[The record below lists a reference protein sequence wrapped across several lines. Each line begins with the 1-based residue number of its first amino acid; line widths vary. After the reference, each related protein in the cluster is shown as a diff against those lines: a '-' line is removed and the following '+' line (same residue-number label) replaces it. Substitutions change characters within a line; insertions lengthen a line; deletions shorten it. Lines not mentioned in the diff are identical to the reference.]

1 MLAGELY
8 HGWDPE
14 LVRERARTRGL
25 LNRYNASGPDDA
37 EGRRAILGALL
48 ANIGEGAW
56 VEPPFS
62 CDYGWNISLG
72 ERAYL
77 NFGCVL
83 LDCAPIKIGPL
94 TKPFRAFNST
104 LLGVPAPAASNNWV
118 VGPSRSSH
126 GKPMLASDP
135 HVPFGLPS
143 VWYEAH
149 LRGGDLRIEWPE
161 GGSVRMTGPA
171 VTVYDGVWPLPA

>member
-94 TKPFRAFNST
+94 TKLGPASTCMQRRTRPTPTSARPGSSTRFRSWSERT
-104 LLGVPAPAASNNWV
+104 PGSAAA
-118 VGPSRSSH
+118 RSSD
-126 GKPMLASDP
+126 PAS
-135 HVPFGLPS
+135 GS
-143 VWYEAH
+143 A
-149 LRGGDLRIEWPE
+149 RIP
-161 GGSVRMTGPA
+161 
-171 VTVYDGVWPLPA
+171 

>member
-94 TKPFRAFNST
+94 TKLGPGVHLYAATHPTDPDERAAG
-104 LLGVPAPAASNNWV
+104 LEYALPIV
-118 VGPSRSSH
+118 VGENAWIGGGAIIGPGVRI
-126 GKPMLASDP
+126 GEN
-135 HVPFGLPS
+135 S
-143 VWYEAH
+143 VIGA
-149 LRGGDLRIEWPE
+149 
-161 GGSVRMTGPA
+161 GSVVVRGIPA
-171 VTVYDGVWPLPA
+171 DVVAAGNPCRILRQL